1 MKKIY
6 LLFAIAGTL
15 TFTACDPAEDDVN
28 NNISSMTA
36 DEIQATVTVEQQNG
50 QNVNKVKVV
59 ANNPLP
65 VTISNGVNTVHSS
78 AAELILFNQGENSI
92 YIAAQ
97 NPDRSVVTKEIKVN
111 VDAMTYAVP
120 GEYKLLTNGSKKT
133 WTWDTDVN
141 GGSWGNL
148 GYRGDSGE
156 NFAKSGSG
164 TWFSCPPADLSG
176 QLQHSSSGVATGEE
190 NPNAYMEWSL
200 NGTKIETYA
209 ADGKLVRSGTFNID
223 NYSKKIDGWSIGT
236 LTTSKEAMLWPWQI
250 NANGF
255 APTDFE
261 VIQLDENKMVLVYA
275 AAGTGAWSEA
285 TFWRFKAK

>member
-15 TFTACDPAEDDVN
+15 TFSACDPAEDDVK

-36 DEIQATVTVEQQNG
+36 DEIQAEITVEKQDG
-50 QNVNKVKVV
+50 KNVNKVKVI

-65 VTISNGVNTVHSS
+65 IKISNGVNTTNSSS
-78 AAELILFNQGENSI
+78 AELLLFNEGENSI
-92 YIAAQ
+92 YVSAQ
-97 NPDRSVVTKEIKVN
+97 NPDRTIITKEFKVT
-111 VDAMTYAVP
+111 VEKMAYAVP
-120 GEYKLLTNGSKKT
+120 AEYKTLTNGSSKT

-148 GYRGDSGE
+148 GYRGDTGE
-156 NFAKSGSG
+156 NFATKGSG

-190 NPNAYMEWSL
+190 DPNAYMVWSL
-200 NGTKIETYA
+200 NGTKIETFNA
-209 ADGKLVRSGTFNID
+209 SGNLVRSGSFNIE

-236 LTTSKEAMLWPWQI
+236 LNTTAESILWPWKI
-250 NANGF
+250 NGGGY
-255 APTDFE
+255 APTEFE
-261 VIQLDENKMVLVYA
+261 VIQLNEDKMVLVYA
-275 AAGTGAWSEA
+275 PAGAGGWSEG
-285 TFWRFKAK
+285 TFWRFKSK